1 MKKTIITLTILIGSV
16 TGIFSQ
22 EANSLYFL
30 NEWSQRSSLN
40 ASFAP
45 EYGYF
50 SLPVLGGIHLNMSS
64 NTGVSTFIYPY
75 NNDFVT
81 FLHSSVNGQ
90 QFLNKLAP
98 TTYLRQGM
106 KLNLLSFGFYTRNNS
121 FWSFEMS
128 LKERADV
135 NIPYDFFRLAKTGM
149 TNQTNNV
156 FDLKNYNAT
165 QSNIAEISL
174 GYSRDINS
182 QWRVGLNAKLLAGLS
197 YEKFNYSKLDIT
209 LANNEYTMT
218 GVGESQ
224 IRSKFLSFDTDAS
237 NNYDFSKSHFNG
249 SKISPAGYGAAFDL
263 GVTYKPIKNLTVA
276 AALNDLGFINWN
288 GSAIQRGTAN
298 SNVVF
303 TGFNNLNVDSLVLD
317 DQLNKL
323 KDDANTLIKFK
334 EQPAG
339 GNIIE
344 SIPYTLK
351 ASAEYSIFG
360 NDKHDILV
368 GMLWNSYN
376 APGNHQN
383 ELVGAVTFKP
393 LSWFTLSTTCEFI
406 RKDYNRFGVAL
417 NFSPRW
423 INVFIASDYVVPKV
437 NHQYMP
443 IDKFD
448 LNLSVGVS
456 FVLGKPKD
464 SDKDGVVDS
473 RDKCPDTPLGVKVDK
488 NGCPLDSDGDGVPDY
503 LDQCPNTPVEAY
515 GKVDIHGCPLDT
527 DGDGVPDYL
536 DQCPDTPAAAHG
548 MVNEKGCP
556 LDSDGDG
563 VPDYLDKCTNT
574 PAGIQVDSVG
584 CPLDADGDGVPDYL
598 DLCPGTSPLA
608 KGMVDKNGCP
618 LDSDGD
624 GVPDYLD
631 LCPGTPVEARGF
643 IDKNGCLIDTDGD
656 GVPDYLD
663 KCPDTPVEARGMVDE
678 HGCPR
683 DTDGDGVPDYLDKC
697 PTIPGVKSN
706 NGCPEVKKE
715 IRTLFLQALR
725 GIQFESGK
733 SVIKKASFDILNRI
747 SKVILDNPSFFIEVR
762 GHTDNLG
769 DPAKNQ
775 ILSLNRANAVRDYL
789 INKGISDKKITS
801 NGFGDKMPVASNKT
815 PAGRKLN
822 RRVEFI
828 VTFE

>member
-1 MKKTIITLTILIGSV
+1 MKKTIISLTILLASV
-16 TGIFSQ
+16 FSVFSQ

-30 NEWSQRSSLN
+30 NEWSQRHTLN

-50 SLPVLGGIHLNMSS
+50 SLPGLGGIHLNMSS
-64 NTGVSTFIYPY
+64 NTGLSTFIYPY

-81 FLHSSVNGQ
+81 FLHQSVPGPL
-90 QFLNKLAP
+90 FLNKLLP
-98 TTYLRQGM
+98 NTYIRQGL
-106 KLNLLSFGFYTRNNS
+106 KLNLLSFGFYTKDNS
-121 FWSFEMS
+121 FWSFDIS
-128 LKERADV
+128 LKEKADI
-135 NIPYDFFRLAKTGM
+135 NIPFDFFRLAKTGM

-156 FDLKNYNAT
+156 FDLKNFNST
-165 QSNIAEISL
+165 QSNIAEFSL

-182 QWRVGLNAKLLAGLS
+182 QWRVGMNAKLLAGLS
-197 YEKFNYSKLDIT
+197 YEKFNYSKFDIT
-209 LANNEYTMT
+209 LANNQYTMT
-218 GVGESQ
+218 AVGESQ
-224 IRSKFLSFDTDAS
+224 IRSKFLTFEKDA
-237 NNYDFSKSHFNG
+237 NNNFDFSKNKFN
-249 SKISPAGYGAAFDL
+249 SSQLKPAGFGAAFDL
-263 GVTYKPIKNLTVA
+263 GVTYKPIKKLTVA

-288 GSAIQRGTAN
+288 ASAIKRGTAN
-298 SNVVF
+298 TNFVF
-303 TGFNNLNVDSLVLD
+303 NGFTNINVDSLNLD

-334 EQPAG
+334 EAPAG
-339 GNIIE
+339 NNIIE
-344 SIPYTLK
+344 SIPFTLK
-351 ASAEYSIFG
+351 SSAEYSIFG
-360 NDKHDILV
+360 NDKQDILI
-368 GMLWNSYN
+368 GLLWNSYN

-393 LSWFTLSTTCEFI
+393 ISWFTLSTTCEFI
-406 RKDYNRFGVAL
+406 RKDYNRFGLAL
-417 NFSPRW
+417 NFSPKW

-456 FVLGKPKD
+456 FVIGRIKD
-464 SDKDGVVDS
+464 SDKDGVVDKK
-473 RDKCPDTPLGVKVDK
+473 DKCPDTPLGVKVDE

-515 GKVDIHGCPLDT
+515 GKIDIHGCPLDT
-527 DGDGVPDYL
+527 DGDGIPDYL
-536 DQCPDTPAAAHG
+536 DKCADTPAGVH
-548 MVNEKGCP
+548 VDSIGCP

-563 VPDYLDKCTNT
+563 VPDYLD
-574 PAGIQVDSVG
+574 
-584 CPLDADGDGVPDYL
+584 
-598 DLCPGTSPLA
+598 LCPETPLQA

-643 IDKNGCLIDTDGD
+643 IDKNGCPLDSDGD

-663 KCPDTPVEARGMVDE
+663 KCPDTPVEAHGMVDE
-678 HGCPR
+678 NGCPR
-683 DTDGDGVPDYLDKC
+683 DIDGDGIPDYLDKC
-697 PTIPGVKSN
+697 PTIPGIKSN

-715 IRTLFLQALR
+715 IKTLFLKALR

-733 SVIKKASFDILNRI
+733 SVIKKSSFVILNRI
-747 SKVILDNPSFFIEVR
+747 SQVIIDNPTFFIEVR

-769 DPAKNQ
+769 DPVKNQ
-775 ILSLNRANAVRDYL
+775 TLSLNRANAVRDYL
-789 INKGISDKKITS
+789 IKKGVSDKKITS
-801 NGFGDKMPVASNKT
+801 NGFGDKKPVATNKT
-815 PAGRKLN
+815 AVGRKLN

>member
-1 MKKTIITLTILIGSV
+1 MKKTIISLTILLASV
-16 TGIFSQ
+16 FSVFSQ

-30 NEWSQRSSLN
+30 NEWSQRHTLN

-50 SLPVLGGIHLNMSS
+50 SLPGLGGIHLNMSS
-64 NTGVSTFIYPY
+64 NTGLSTFIYPY

-81 FLHSSVNGQ
+81 FLHQSVPGPL
-90 QFLNKLAP
+90 FLNKLLP
-98 TTYLRQGM
+98 NTYIRQGL
-106 KLNLLSFGFYTRNNS
+106 KLNLLSFGFYTKDNS
-121 FWSFEMS
+121 FWSFDIS
-128 LKERADV
+128 LKEKADI
-135 NIPYDFFRLAKTGM
+135 NIPFDFFRLAKTGM

-156 FDLKNYNAT
+156 FDLKNFNST
-165 QSNIAEISL
+165 QSNIAEFSL

-182 QWRVGLNAKLLAGLS
+182 QWRVGMNAKLLAGLS
-197 YEKFNYSKLDIT
+197 YEKFNYSKFDIT
-209 LANNEYTMT
+209 LANNQYTMT
-218 GVGESQ
+218 AVGESQ
-224 IRSKFLSFDTDAS
+224 IRSKFLTFEKDA
-237 NNYDFSKSHFNG
+237 NNNFDFSKNKFN
-249 SKISPAGYGAAFDL
+249 SSQLKPAGFGAAFDL
-263 GVTYKPIKNLTVA
+263 GVTYKPIKKLTVA

-288 GSAIQRGTAN
+288 ASAIKRGTAN
-298 SNVVF
+298 TNFVF
-303 TGFNNLNVDSLVLD
+303 NGFTNINVDSLNLD

-334 EQPAG
+334 EAPAG
-339 GNIIE
+339 NNIIE
-344 SIPYTLK
+344 SIPFTLK
-351 ASAEYSIFG
+351 SSAEYSIFG
-360 NDKHDILV
+360 NDKQDILI
-368 GMLWNSYN
+368 GLLWNSYN

-393 LSWFTLSTTCEFI
+393 ISWFTLSTTCEFI
-406 RKDYNRFGVAL
+406 RKDYNRFGLAL
-417 NFSPRW
+417 NFSPKW

-456 FVLGKPKD
+456 FVIGRIKD
-464 SDKDGVVDS
+464 SDKDGVVDKK
-473 RDKCPDTPLGVKVDK
+473 DKCPDTPLGVKVDE

-515 GKVDIHGCPLDT
+515 GKIDIHGCPLDT
-527 DGDGVPDYL
+527 DGDGIPDYL
-536 DQCPDTPAAAHG
+536 DKCADTPAGVH
-548 MVNEKGCP
+548 VDSIGCP

-563 VPDYLDKCTNT
+563 VPDYLD
-574 PAGIQVDSVG
+574 
-584 CPLDADGDGVPDYL
+584 
-598 DLCPGTSPLA
+598 LCPETPLQA

-643 IDKNGCLIDTDGD
+643 IDKNGCPLDSDGD

-663 KCPDTPVEARGMVDE
+663 KCPDTPVEAHGMVDE
-678 HGCPR
+678 NGCPR
-683 DTDGDGVPDYLDKC
+683 DIDGDGIPDYLDKC
-697 PTIPGVKSN
+697 PTIPGIKSN

-715 IRTLFLQALR
+715 IKTLFLKALR

-733 SVIKKASFDILNRI
+733 SVIKKSSFVILNRI
-747 SKVILDNPSFFIEVR
+747 SQVIIYNPTFFIEVR

-769 DPAKNQ
+769 DPVKNQ
-775 ILSLNRANAVRDYL
+775 TLSLNRANAVRDYL
-789 INKGISDKKITS
+789 IKKGVSDKKITS
-801 NGFGDKMPVASNKT
+801 NGFGDKKPVATNKT
-815 PAGRKLN
+815 AVGRKLN